1 VFATVSILT
10 LWSGTTTLNTSDTY
24 RNPEQEA
31 TVVQPVGWHIEVES
45 QEDDTRAEAAARLR
59 LRDGVELAA
68 RGTARR
74 NPDDPAQPQIGE
86 EIAAAR
92 ALSDLVHQL
101 LDKAA
106 TQIEDQNGFRSA
118 GSQRDSRPLHRGP
131 SSTSDRS

>member
-1 VFATVSILT
+1 M
-10 LWSGTTTLNTSDTY
+10 
-24 RNPEQEA
+24 
-31 TVVQPVGWHIEVES
+31 QPVGWHIEVEF
-45 QEDDTRAEAAARLR
+45 QEDGTRTEARPGFDW
-59 LRDGVELAA
+59 RDGVELRA

-106 TQIEDQNGFRSA
+106 TQIEETTHKPAHLSV
-118 GSQRDSRPLHRGP
+118 
-131 SSTSDRS
+131 

>member
-1 VFATVSILT
+1 VFPTVSILT
-10 LWSGTTTLNTSDTY
+10 HQSGTTTLSTSDTY

-31 TVVQPVGWHIEVES
+31 TVMQPVGWHIEVEF
-45 QEDDTRAEAAARLR
+45 QEDHTRTEAAARLR
-59 LRDGVELAA
+59 LRDGVELRAH
-68 RGTARR
+68 GTARR

-106 TQIEDQNGFRSA
+106 TQIEEATHKPAHLSV
-118 GSQRDSRPLHRGP
+118 
-131 SSTSDRS
+131 